1 MCFAY
6 RSCSTL
12 ILCFRSFDASVT
24 VYVMYRNSQ
33 KVNER
38 KLMDEFFVVVICIRI
53 DKEQKLMKRIMT
65 HADIN
70 DVTDTDFL

>member
-6 RSCSTL
+6 RSFSTL
-12 ILCFRSFDASVT
+12 ILCFRSVDASVYT
-24 VYVMYRNSQ
+24 CRNSQ